1 MKLLA
6 STIIKHTGGSVVVM
20 KPMKDLYIL
29 DLSAEQWNHHAFEN
43 RPEEEKSTVSIHAS
57 VVW

>member
-20 KPMKDLYIL
+20 KADERLVS
-29 DLSAEQWNHHAFEN
+29 DLSAEQWNC
-43 RPEEEKSTVSIHAS
+43 PEEKSTVSIHAS